1 MDFNFIVNN
10 IEVYVKAA
18 TLTLKISFFG
28 ILFSIIIGL
37 ILALILYY
45 KIPLFRQVSKI
56 YIEISRNTP
65 LLIQLVF
72 LYYGLPRILNIT
84 LDAEITAIIG
94 LTFLGASYMCES
106 FRSAIQEIKMIQI
119 ESALSL
125 GFSEI
130 QIIRYIILPLAFSIS
145 LPSFGANIIF
155 LIKETSVVT
164 IIALADLMYATSNII
179 GNYYKT
185 SEALFLLVIS
195 YLIILLPISLL
206 FSYLEKRF
214 RYV

>member
-72 LYYGLPRILNIT
+72 LYYGLPRMLNIT

>member
-1 MDFNFIVNN
+1 MDFNFILNN
-10 IEVYVKAA
+10 IDVYFKAMI
-18 TLTLKISFFG
+18 LTLKISFFG
-28 ILFSIIIGL
+28 ILFSVILGL

-45 KIPLFRQVSKI
+45 RIPVLKTISKI

-72 LYYGLPRILNIT
+72 LFYGLPKILNIK
-84 LDAEITAIIG
+84 LEAETTAIIG
-94 LTFLGASYMCES
+94 LVFLGTSYMCET
-106 FRSAIQEIKMIQI
+106 FRSAIEAIETIQI

-125 GFSEI
+125 GLNQF
-130 QIIRYIILPLAFSIS
+130 QIIRYIISPLAFSLCIPS
-145 LPSFGANIIF
+145 LGANIIF

-164 IIALADLMYATSNII
+164 IIALADLMFATSNII

-185 SEALFLLVIS
+185 NEALFLLVSS
-195 YLIILLPISLL
+195 YLIILLPISI
-206 FSYLEKRF
+206 FFAILERRF